1 MPPEADPASSPAP
14 RRSAIFSW
22 TCVVAAV
29 LIAFAVYSAV
39 GTWRAQR
46 NLVAVA
52 RRAQREQARSRAL
65 GSAQQ
70 RYQDALPVVADPATE
85 KIDLAPVPHSATPL
99 AAADS
104 AGVQPTGEQPHLAV
118 YWNSRMGI
126 VLAGGGLQPMPPGSV
141 LELWVQSRQGNL
153 VGALL
158 SRPDAAGQ
166 LLTTV
171 PLVSPMTDALVDAM
185 RTPKML
191 AISQEPSG
199 GNPFPTSDWKW
210 TSKPH

>member
-1 MPPEADPASSPAP
+1 MPPEADPTSSREP

-39 GTWRAQR
+39 GTWRAER

-85 KIDLAPVPHSATPL
+85 KIDLAPVTNSATPP

-104 AGVQPTGEQPHLAV
+104 AGEQPHLAV
-118 YWNSRMGI
+118 YWNSSRGI
-126 VLAGGGLQPMPPGSV
+126 VLAGGGLQPMPPGSA
-141 LELWVQSRQGNL
+141 LELWVQSREGNL

-210 TSKPH
+210 TSKAH